1 LWLLQDDVRAT
12 GYVVGRPAAS
22 GAALTALNR
31 RVDDF
36 VWTPSHMIDS
46 ARGWLRDRIYSA
58 LPGAPYAGV
67 IAALVMGDQRGINQA
82 DWTVF
87 NRT

>member
-1 LWLLQDDVRAT
+1 MAVPDLRPGDRWRLQVRLKRPHGNANPDGFDYELWLLQDDVRAT

-36 VWTPSHMIDS
+36 VWTPSH
-46 ARGWLRDRIYSA
+46 
-58 LPGAPYAGV
+58 
-67 IAALVMGDQRGINQA
+67 
-82 DWTVF
+82 
-87 NRT
+87 